1 MTRTMTV
8 STTVEM
14 EIPDAQIPDIL
25 RQFQTRH
32 HGIETIGD
40 VFEKIAI
47 GASKGNFPNKINT
60 NITAKIIGTD
70 IDEYI

>member
-14 EIPDAQIPDIL
+14 EIPDDLAPDIL
-25 RQFQTRH
+25 RQFQARH
-32 HGIETIGD
+32 HGITSIGD

-47 GASKGNFPNKINT
+47 GIARGGSPRQVSSGLT
-60 NITAKIIGTD
+60 TKIIGTD
-70 IDEYI
+70 VDEYI